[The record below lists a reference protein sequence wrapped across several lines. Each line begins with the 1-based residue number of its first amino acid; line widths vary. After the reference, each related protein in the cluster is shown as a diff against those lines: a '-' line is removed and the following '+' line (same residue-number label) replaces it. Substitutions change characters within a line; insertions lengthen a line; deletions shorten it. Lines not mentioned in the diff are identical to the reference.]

1 MTPSVTAATS
11 AASSAA
17 QTGAPAAEKESENDP
32 RVPRGLRNDVEAY
45 LDGAGIVKGPHTTE
59 LTIDPAIQGLAD
71 EVAARTVAKET
82 AREAFVIVL
91 DPKTGEVL
99 ALSGKRRAAA
109 AKGSQS
115 AEGDA
120 RDAWDLAVRSV
131 YTPASVTKTYTAAA
145 ALDAGAIRVDQRF
158 GGEKGKWRIG
168 GDTFQDGVAHG
179 NMSVADVLVLSSN
192 IGAGKMAVA
201 LGRERLGDAFHR
213 FHLGV
218 VPRIELAGAAAGD
231 QLAFGTFST
240 FKTAVTGAGHN
251 FKMSPLQMAM
261 AFVAVAND
269 GVYEAPTLVRS
280 VKDGAG
286 RAVTRGEH
294 EAQVILRPE
303 TAHTVLKMLEGV
315 VEREDGT
322 GKQARIAGCHIAAK
336 TGTGEDAEGWLY
348 GSIVGAF
355 PSDKPRVVIFAG
367 AVAPESKGY
376 GGGTIA
382 APMFREIAEKIIAKT
397 GC

>member
-261 AFVAVAND
+261 AFVVN
-269 GVYEAPTLVRS
+269 
-280 VKDGAG
+280 
-286 RAVTRGEH
+286 
-294 EAQVILRPE
+294 
-303 TAHTVLKMLEGV
+303 
-315 VEREDGT
+315 
-322 GKQARIAGCHIAAK
+322 
-336 TGTGEDAEGWLY
+336 
-348 GSIVGAF
+348 
-355 PSDKPRVVIFAG
+355 PSFRKIFASR
-367 AVAPESKGY
+367 SKY
-376 GGGTIA
+376 SRA
-382 APMFREIAEKIIAKT
+382 
-397 GC
+397 